1 MRQSNA
7 GTVRLLGPLHV
18 EKAGQAVSVPGGKAA
33 SLFALLCLQNNRA
46 YARELLIE
54 RLWPE
59 YAPAAARRALSDSL
73 YRLRNSAV
81 GEWLQ
86 VSGEQIGLVDQERL
100 WIDVPLFEAYAD
112 RPEDAALAL
121 DLYRGD
127 LLEGMFDDWLLAPRY
142 ALRERYLDLLHQVA
156 TYSAAGG
163 NFVAARQT
171 FKRLLAEDPLDERAY
186 VGQMQALAQ
195 EGRPGEAL
203 AVYARLVA
211 VMEEEFGVEPGPE
224 GRQLAAR
231 LRAEQRFVPKADSHS
246 SYAAPFDPLH
256 PPFAGR
262 REERRL
268 LLGAVE
274 AAIGG
279 MGQLV
284 AVEGPA
290 GIGKSRLLEEVAD
303 SARWRG
309 ATVTQGAAG
318 DRPSASPFS
327 ALAQAATAILSGL
340 RATQIAAQLPPAT
353 LAAFGPLY
361 QPWRTLAELPNLPPE
376 AARQRLHSAAIAV
389 FAALCALTPS
399 VLILD
404 DMHWATQDQ
413 WAILNALAAHCE
425 RMPLLLLIGYR
436 RRAVENGPGWDALRR
451 WESNGWLT
459 PCPLAPLGPE
469 EVAAM
474 LPPQFRSDAAEIYAI
489 SGGNPYFITET
500 LMGLERDRRPY
511 RLTIEQR
518 LDRLRPEDRAALQAA
533 AVAGDGA
540 SYPFWQA
547 VAGRTSAEMAGS
559 SSRLAAAFLL
569 QVTDEGCRF
578 PHDLIRNAVYD
589 QLAPDERRL
598 LHGRAAAAL
607 SEKRDVL
614 PLRAFHLAAAGE
626 RESAGQAYRMVA
638 DAALASFAYSDAQR
652 ALTRALEL
660 APPPTP
666 DELLTLILKLAR
678 TCAITGD
685 RTAQQAA
692 LDATRPLLAD
702 SSAEIRLQA
711 LIERAHFAFLTGDQS
726 AAGAL
731 LDEAEALAA
740 ATKNEAALC
749 AVYLQRGDVDM
760 HFGRNQAAVVAL
772 EEALAL
778 ARQRNDR
785 AHEGRALDGLAWA
798 YSNLNEPIERCLPLY
813 EQAIEAQVA
822 AGNEFEAARARL
834 NYLSALQ
841 DIGAWDR
848 AAALADVTLAAQQR
862 TGYIRGEGAARQAR
876 GLIALALGDYE
887 QAEREAA
894 AACAIFDDIGERLG
908 YVIATVT
915 LGNVRHRIGDAEG
928 AEARLLEAQTE
939 AQALGSPLFE
949 AFALQDLGIQYYEKG
964 RIAEAIPRL
973 EQAAANWRE
982 TGERLNRYQ
991 CETYLAL
998 CRLASGDEA
1007 RAGALAEAVWQA
1019 FERDR
1024 VAGETPQNWYW
1035 ALAQLLEQLGRTEQ
1049 YASAL
1054 HAAFDELQTQSRAIV
1069 DHAVRRR
1076 FYTAVPINRTIV
1088 AAHDRL
1094 AGTLRRSTVTL
1105 ARADAPLG
1113 RPLLPDETLA
1123 VSWTLFGPED
1133 EAIEDKTE
1141 RRRYRL
1147 AQLMAEAAAQN
1158 AAPTDQDLAHAL
1170 GVSRRTILRD
1180 LAALEARGE
1189 PVFTRG
1195 RGGRGEGKVQG

>member
-1 MRQSNA
+1 MRQSYA

-18 EKAGQAVSVPGGKAA
+18 EKAGRIVSVPGGKAA
-33 SLFALLCLQNNRA
+33 SLFALLCVQNDRVH
-46 YARELLIE
+46 ARELLIE

-81 GEWLQ
+81 SEWLH
-86 VSGEQIGLVDQERL
+86 VTGEQIGLVDQDRL
-100 WIDVPLFEAYAD
+100 WIDVRQFETYAE
-112 RPEDAALAL
+112 RSEDAALAL
-121 DLYRGD
+121 NLYRGD
-127 LLEGMFDDWLLAPRY
+127 LLEDMFDDWLLAPRY

-156 TYSAAGG
+156 TRSAAGG
-163 NFVAARQT
+163 DFATARRT
-171 FKRLLAEDPLDERAY
+171 FQRLLAEDPLDERAY
-186 VGQMQALAQ
+186 IGQMQALAQ
-195 EGRPGEAL
+195 EGRIGEAL
-203 AVYARLVA
+203 AVYARLGA
-211 VMEEEFGVEPGPE
+211 VMNEEFGVEPGPE
-224 GRQLAAR
+224 GRQLAAS
-231 LRAEQRFVPKADSHS
+231 LRTEQRIVATEDNLS
-246 SYAAPFDPLH
+246 SYPVVFDPLH

-262 REERRL
+262 RDERRL
-268 LLGAVE
+268 LLGAVDT
-274 AAIGG
+274 AIGG
-279 MGQLV
+279 WGQLV

-290 GIGKSRLLEEVAD
+290 GIGKSRLLQEVAD

-309 ATVTQGAAG
+309 ATVAQGAAS

-327 ALAQAATAILSGL
+327 ALAQAATAVLTGL
-340 RATQIAAQLPPAT
+340 RATQVAAQLSPAT

-361 QPWRTLAELPNLPPE
+361 QPWRTLAELPDLPPE

-389 FAALCALTPS
+389 FAALCELTPC

-413 WAILNALAAHCE
+413 WAILDALAAHCE

-436 RRAVENGPGWDALRR
+436 RRAVESGPGWDALRR

-459 PCPLAPLGPE
+459 PCTLAPLEPE
-469 EVAAM
+469 EVVTM
-474 LPPQFRSDAAEIYAI
+474 LPAQFRGDTAEIHAI

-500 LMGLERDRRPY
+500 LLGLERDRRPY
-511 RLTIEQR
+511 RLTVEQR
-518 LDRLRPEDRAALQAA
+518 LDRLRSEDRAALQAA

-540 SYPFWQA
+540 AYAVWQA
-547 VAGRTSAEMAGS
+547 VAGHTSAAMAGS

-607 SEKRDVL
+607 SEKEDAL

-626 RESAGQAYRMVA
+626 RETAGQAYRMVA
-638 DAALASFAYSDAQR
+638 DAALANFAYSDAQR

-660 APPPTP
+660 APPAAP
-666 DELLTLILKLAR
+666 DERLTLLLKLAQ

-685 RTAQQAA
+685 RTAQQTA
-692 LDATRPLLAD
+692 LDATRPLLVD
-702 SSAEIRLQA
+702 SSAEIRLQT

-740 ATKNEAALC
+740 ATQNEAALC

-760 HFGRNQAAVVAL
+760 HFGRNQAAVAAL
-772 EEALAL
+772 GEALTL

-785 AHEGRALDGLAWA
+785 AQEGRALDGLAWA

-822 AGNEFEAARARL
+822 AGNEFEEARARL

-887 QAEREAA
+887 QAEREATA
-894 AACAIFDDIGERLG
+894 ARAIFDDIGERLG

-915 LGNVRHRIGDAEG
+915 LGNVRYRIGDAEG
-928 AEARLLEAQTE
+928 AEAHLLQAQTE
-939 AQALGSPLFE
+939 AEALGSPLFE
-949 AFALQDLGIQYYEKG
+949 AFALQDLGIQYYEKD

-973 EQAAANWRE
+973 AQAAANWRD

-998 CRLASGDEA
+998 CHLASGNEAQA
-1007 RAGALAEAVWQA
+1007 RALADAVWQA
-1019 FERDR
+1019 FEVDR

-1035 ALAQLLEQLGRTEQ
+1035 ALAQLLDQLGRTEH

-1054 HAAFDELQTQSRAIV
+1054 RAAFDEIQTQSRAIV

-1076 FYTAVPINRTIV
+1076 FYSAVAINRTIV
-1088 AAHDRL
+1088 AAHDEL
-1094 AGTLRRSTVTL
+1094 TGTVRHNTATL

-1113 RPLLPDETLA
+1113 RPLQSDETLA
-1123 VSWTLFGPED
+1123 VTWTLLGPED
-1133 EAIEDKTE
+1133 EAIEDRTE

-1147 AQLMAEAAAQN
+1147 TQLMAEAAAQH
-1158 AAPTDQDLAHAL
+1158 AAPTDQDLAQAL
-1170 GVSRRTILRD
+1170 GVSRRTVLRD

-1189 PVFTRG
+1189 PVWTRG
-1195 RGGRGEGKVQG
+1195 RSSRGQG